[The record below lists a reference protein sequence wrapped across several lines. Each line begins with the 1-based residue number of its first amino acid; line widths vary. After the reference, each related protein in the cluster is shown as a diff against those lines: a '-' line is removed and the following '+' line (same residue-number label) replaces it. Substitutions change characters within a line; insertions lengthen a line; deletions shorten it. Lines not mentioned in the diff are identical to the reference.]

1 MDHRSRVDT
10 VCGRMSRTVLAS
22 SSLNRHDTSL
32 RFALSIFSRAI
43 FSTTEL
49 CHVVANTSLPLPTA
63 NYPLPTRFYVSSYI
77 LYNDNV
83 TPIPNTNFSTTIR
96 SLRIRPKL
104 LQFFLLKNR
113 YPVVFVYLLRAI
125 LRSRR
130 SFIEFRILLEE
141 KFFVFLS
148 LSSSNSN
155 YCVSHIVEIT
165 LPLASP
171 RSETKSLPRCAK
183 GWFEKRGKKR
193 IESFVLGDSNFSP
206 SFFLTRREFFFPL
219 SLRKNAK
226 HPFSRVEELL
236 EKVESSSRHP
246 SDPLCRAVGESGS
259 NKA

>member
-83 TPIPNTNFSTTIR
+83 IPIPNTNFSTTIR

-113 YPVVFVYLLRAI
+113 YPIHLLRAI

-148 LSSSNSN
+148 LSNSNSN

-165 LPLASP
+165 LPLPSP
-171 RSETKSLPRCAK
+171 RSHFPDVQRDDS
-183 GWFEKRGKKR
+183 KRG
-193 IESFVLGDSNFSP
+193 
-206 SFFLTRREFFFPL
+206 
-219 SLRKNAK
+219 
-226 HPFSRVEELL
+226 
-236 EKVESSSRHP
+236 EK
-246 SDPLCRAVGESGS
+246 GGS
-259 NKA
+259 NRGILRPR

>member
-63 NYPLPTRFYVSSYI
+63 NYPLPTRFYVSSYV

-83 TPIPNTNFSTTIR
+83 IPIPNTYFSTTIR

-113 YPVVFVYLLRAI
+113 YPMHLLRAI

-141 KFFVFLS
+141 KFLS
-148 LSSSNSN
+148 LSNSNSN

-165 LPLASP
+165 LPLPSP

-183 GWFEKRGKKR
+183 G
-193 IESFVLGDSNFSP
+193 
-206 SFFLTRREFFFPL
+206 
-219 SLRKNAK
+219 
-226 HPFSRVEELL
+226 
-236 EKVESSSRHP
+236 
-246 SDPLCRAVGESGS
+246 
-259 NKA
+259 

>member
-83 TPIPNTNFSTTIR
+83 IPIPNTNFSTTIR

-113 YPVVFVYLLRAI
+113 YPIVFIYLLRAI

-148 LSSSNSN
+148 LSNSNSN
-155 YCVSHIVEIT
+155 YCVFHIVEIS
-165 LPLASP
+165 LSPLREVK
-171 RSETKSLPRCAK
+171 RSHFPDVQRDDS
-183 GWFEKRGKKR
+183 KRG
-193 IESFVLGDSNFSP
+193 
-206 SFFLTRREFFFPL
+206 
-219 SLRKNAK
+219 
-226 HPFSRVEELL
+226 
-236 EKVESSSRHP
+236 EK
-246 SDPLCRAVGESGS
+246 SGS
-259 NKA
+259 NRGILRPR

>member
-49 CHVVANTSLPLPTA
+49 CHVVANTSPPLPTA

-113 YPVVFVYLLRAI
+113 YPIVFIHLLRAV

-148 LSSSNSN
+148 LSNSNSN

-165 LPLASP
+165 LPLPSP

-183 GWFEKRGKKR
+183 G
-193 IESFVLGDSNFSP
+193 
-206 SFFLTRREFFFPL
+206 
-219 SLRKNAK
+219 
-226 HPFSRVEELL
+226 
-236 EKVESSSRHP
+236 
-246 SDPLCRAVGESGS
+246 
-259 NKA
+259 

>member
-22 SSLNRHDTSL
+22 LSLNRHDTSL

-49 CHVVANTSLPLPTA
+49 CHVVANTSPPLPTA

-83 TPIPNTNFSTTIR
+83 IPIPNTYFSTTIR

-113 YPVVFVYLLRAI
+113 YPIVFIYLLRAI

-130 SFIEFRILLEE
+130 SFIEFRILFRRVSEE

-148 LSSSNSN
+148 LSNSNSN
-155 YCVSHIVEIT
+155 YCIPHC
-165 LPLASP
+165 
-171 RSETKSLPRCAK
+171 R
-183 GWFEKRGKKR
+183 
-193 IESFVLGDSNFSP
+193 NYSP
-206 SFFLTRREFFFPL
+206 SPL
-219 SLRKNAK
+219 SAK
-226 HPFSRVEELL
+226 
-236 EKVESSSRHP
+236 
-246 SDPLCRAVGESGS
+246 
-259 NKA
+259 